1 MKILGIDGALGAFT
15 AAVRDGDDVLAT
27 VTVEAKRGLED
38 GLSAVARCLADSA
51 ISGATLDRIAVGIGP
66 GGFTGLR
73 IAVAYAKALAFG
85 WGVDLVGLSSY
96 DLLEAGLS
104 LPDVLTVVSGRPG
117 IISARF
123 RTMAGQKRASGLID
137 DVLAAVV
144 DPAPTSLSIIGASED
159 VLRACAERGIL
170 VNPTA
175 SRFSHAATA
184 ATYLALT
191 ADALASPHALRADY
205 GEAPAAKI
213 PSAR

>member
-15 AAVRDGDDVLAT
+15 VAVRDGDDLRAS

-38 GLSAVARCLADSA
+38 GLSAIARCLADA
-51 ISGATLDRIAVGIGP
+51 DISGPELHRIAVGIGP

-73 IAVAYAKALAFG
+73 IAVSYAKALAFG
-85 WGVDLVGLSSY
+85 WDVALVGLSSY
-96 DLLEAGLS
+96 DLLEAGLD
-104 LPDVLTVVSGRPG
+104 LATALTVVSGRPG

-123 RTMAGQKRASGLID
+123 RSAEGQTRASGLIA
-137 DVLAAVV
+137 DVLDAVV
-144 DPAPTSLSIIGASED
+144 KPAPNSFPIIGASED

-170 VNPTA
+170 VTPTA
-175 SRFSHAATA
+175 SRFTPIATA

-205 GEAPAAKI
+205 GEAPAAKL